1 MAMKHAPT
9 PPLPS
14 TQFLVL
20 ALLAE
25 KGAHGYELESMVF
38 DRGFRYWTDLRR
50 SSIYGALKR
59 LEADGLVRSHLVDG
73 QGGPMRRVFSMTPA
87 GRKRLCADTLRHLTA
102 PAHPRSE
109 LDLGIYAL
117 PFLSRQEA
125 LDGLRASREHLEQRA
140 AFLSE
145 RLRWCKARRLGM
157 VALGFERPL
166 LALRAELRWLRK
178 VEEAI
183 REGDLEVA
191 CQWDRYEYLE
201 PPGPDTA

>member
-1 MAMKHAPT
+1 MSNDPT

-25 KGAHGYELESMVF
+25 KEAHGYELESMVF

-59 LEADGLVRSHLVDG
+59 LQADGLVKSHLAEG
-73 QGGPMRRVFSMTPA
+73 QGGPMRKVFRITTA
-87 GRKRLCADTLRHLTA
+87 GRKRLAADTVRHLTI

-125 LDGLRASREHLEQRA
+125 SDSIRASREHLEQRA

-145 RLRWCKARRLGM
+145 RLSWCRTRKLNM

-178 VEEAI
+178 VEKAI
-183 REGDLEVA
+183 DDGDLELA
-191 CQWDRYEYLE
+191 CQWDRYAYLE
-201 PPGPDTA
+201 PPGSDTA